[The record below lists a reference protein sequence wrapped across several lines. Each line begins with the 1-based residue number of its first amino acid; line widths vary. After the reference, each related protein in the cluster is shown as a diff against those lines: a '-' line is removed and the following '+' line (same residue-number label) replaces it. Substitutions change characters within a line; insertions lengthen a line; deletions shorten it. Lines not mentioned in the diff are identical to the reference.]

1 MSIATTTRKA
11 GPFTGNGVTT
21 VFPFSFKVFAAADL
35 TVTSATGGVETTL
48 VLNSNYS
55 VTLNSNQDT
64 SPGGNVTLFVAPSS
78 SFTVTITSAVA
89 QTQPVVL
96 TNNGG
101 FYPTVIN
108 NALDRLTILIQQLA
122 EGLSRSLKITL
133 SSSTAIS
140 TTLPAP
146 SPNKAIGWNAT
157 GDGFANLD
165 VTSGGGG
172 GGAVSSVNGQTGAV
186 VLTAAGLG
194 AVTSVNGQTGPAV
207 TLVTGVSSVNG
218 STGAVTVT
226 PASISAV
233 ATAARG
239 TANGVASLD
248 SSGLVPS
255 SQLPT
260 TGSYKGTWNATT
272 NTPTIVS
279 GVGVNGDFYK
289 VATAGSTTID
299 GVSSWAIGDE
309 IRFGT
314 STWQKI
320 ANSAAVSSVNSLTGA
335 VVITAA
341 SLGAATTAT
350 LAASGGSD
358 TIGYVSGG
366 TSPVATTVQAKLR
379 QTVSVKDYGAVGNGV
394 ANDTVAIQRALDA
407 NVGGEVVI
415 PVGTFLVSSLTLT
428 AGQALVGEN
437 RQTSILKLN
446 TALSGNGMINA
457 TNQEGVVVEN
467 LTIDGGSLNGSKNTL
482 INFFGCH
489 GARIENNN
497 FINVDQLAVG
507 CNSMSYWTVRGNRF
521 LLTQRVGAWIK
532 KSSISPQAPANVA
545 TPPAV
550 TPHSQVVGSSSL
562 VGVVSAPT
570 GAGGIQASFTYGLN
584 DLGQVVA
591 SSIIFQTNGKGYITD
606 PTVSFPAAPATTA
619 TGKFGG
625 AQVVAITGS
634 ASTVVGEGVEISHNY
649 FEGGGVNT
657 SLRHSVFCNNVSRNV
672 IYGAAFVSEQ
682 ATNVGRNTYIN
693 NTITNMGYCTIAG
706 TPYVNTYIGPDTDD
720 TVSSGV
726 ELWGFYENFSNNLS
740 YYNAG
745 DGISFGS
752 RGGTCSNNLVYDN
765 GQYWA
770 ALTIPNYNTYGIKL
784 PAGNPTY
791 NPSGSLITNN
801 RSFDQ
806 NGASGKQGYGIGVA
820 GSAVTEA
827 KIVDNDCI
835 NNRVGTTNLDS
846 ELSGTLSVPTVL
858 REINASSG
866 GVSLATTAPAAV
878 GTTAVVGVGT
888 TAARADHVHAH
899 GAQTDGTLHAAAT
912 TSVAGFMSAADK
924 TKLDSTATLSS
935 AIPASVGAQTAGV
948 ATTASRSDH
957 IHDHGNQT
965 AGTHHAAATTSVA
978 GFMSTTDKTKLDSLS
993 TAVATTTVN
1002 GLMSAAD
1009 KTKLDAVSNGA
1020 IVTTSQSF
1028 PGATITS
1035 GAIAGQGATLAG
1047 VAFGDYLDVSFSF
1060 PLLNCTAMA
1069 FVTAANGVQC
1079 IFTNNTGASVTLAA
1093 GTIYF
1098 RAMKR

>member
-1 MSIATTTRKA
+1 MAKLTLSNILAGFRGTNGLNQNFDSIE
-11 GPFTGNGVTT
+11 
-21 VFPFSFKVFAAADL
+21 AAL
-35 TVTSATGGVETTL
+35 EKT
-48 VLNSNYS
+48 
-55 VTLNSNQDT
+55 
-64 SPGGNVTLFVAPSS
+64 
-78 SFTVTITSAVA
+78 
-89 QTQPVVL
+89 
-96 TNNGG
+96 
-101 FYPTVIN
+101 
-108 NALDRLTILIQQLA
+108 
-122 EGLSRSLKITL
+122 LSRDG
-133 SSSTAIS
+133 TAPNAMLAPLDMNGQQILN
-140 TTLPAP
+140 LPAP
-146 SPNKAIGWNAT
+146 STANSAVRKVDLDNAVIA
-157 GDGFANLD
+157 GGGG
-165 VTSGGGG
+165 GGGG
-172 GGAVSSVNGQTGAV
+172 GGAVDSVNGKTGVVVLVPSDIGAAVAGSGVTSVNGQTGAV
-186 VLTAAGLG
+186 T
-194 AVTSVNGQTGPAV
+194 AVTSVNG
-207 TLVTGVSSVNG
+207 N
-218 STGAVTVT
+218 TGAVTVT
-226 PASISAV
+226 PASIGAI
-233 ATAARG
+233 ATTARG
-239 TANGVASLD
+239 AIDGVASLD

-260 TGSYKGTWNATT
+260 SGSYKGTWNATT
-272 NTPTIVS
+272 NAPTIVS

-289 VATAGSTTID
+289 VATAGTTTID

-309 IRFGT
+309 IRFGST
-314 STWQKI
+314 TWQKI

-379 QTVSVKDYGAVGNGV
+379 QTVSVKDYGAVGNGI

-415 PVGTFLVSSLTLT
+415 PVGTFLVSSLTMT
-428 AGQALVGEN
+428 AGQALVGAN

-457 TNQEGVVVEN
+457 TNQEGIVVEN

-507 CNSMSYWTVRGNRF
+507 CNSMSYWTARGNRF

-545 TPPAV
+545 TPPAF

-657 SLRHSVFCNNVSRNV
+657 SLRHSIFCNNVSRNV

-682 ATNVGRNTYIN
+682 APNVGRNTYMN

-720 TVSSGV
+720 TVSPGV

-835 NNRVGTTNLDS
+835 GNRVGTTNLDS

-866 GVSLATTAPAAV
+866 GGVALATTTPADL
-878 GTTAVVGVGT
+878 GTGAVGVGT
-888 TAARADHVHAH
+888 TAARSDHVHNH
-899 GAQTDGTLHAAAT
+899 GNQTGGSLHAAAT
-912 TSVAGFMSAADK
+912 TGANGFMSAADK
-924 TKLDSTATLSS
+924 TKLDGVASGATNTTLSS
-935 AIPASVGAQTAGV
+935 ATPASVGVQTAGT
-948 ATTASRSDH
+948 ATTVSRADH

-965 AGTHHAAATTSVA
+965 AGSHHAAATTSVN
-978 GFMSTTDKTKLDSLS
+978 GFMSTTDKTKLDGLS
-993 TAVATTTVN
+993 SAVATTSVN
-1002 GLMSAAD
+1002 GYMSSTD
-1009 KTKLDAVSNGA
+1009 KTKLDAISSGAVVNATQAFGGATIANGA
-1020 IVTTSQSF
+1020 I
-1028 PGATITS
+1028 GA
-1035 GAIAGQGATLAG
+1035 QGATMAG
-1047 VAFGDYLDVSFSF
+1047 VALGDFLEVGFSF
-1060 PLLNCTAMA
+1060 PLQNCTAMA
-1069 FVTAANGVQC
+1069 FVTATNGVQC
-1079 IFTNNTGASVTLAA
+1079 IFTNNTGGPITLAA

-1098 RAMKR
+1098 RAFKR